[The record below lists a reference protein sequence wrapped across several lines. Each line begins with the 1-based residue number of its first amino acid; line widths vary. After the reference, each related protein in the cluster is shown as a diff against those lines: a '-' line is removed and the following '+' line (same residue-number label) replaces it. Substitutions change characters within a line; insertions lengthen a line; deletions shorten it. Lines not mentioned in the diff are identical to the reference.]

1 MDIFKEIQNEES
13 NKGSLVHNWHCQEL
27 EHFITELIKKDRTE
41 QLLIH
46 SVVSSKRF
54 KEQDLING
62 YQAGAIEQKGINP
75 DVVNLEYLK
84 KLQSES
90 DKWLKR
96 YTE

>member
-1 MDIFKEIQNEES
+1 MDFKKRIIE
-13 NKGSLVHNWHCQEL
+13 EL
-27 EHFITELIKKDRTE
+27 EMTDIQADTLYKGYVQVAEKLAKEYHTE
-41 QLLIH
+41 QLRIGV
-46 SVVSSKRF
+46 VVSSKRF

-75 DVVNLEYLK
+75 DIINLEYLK
-84 KLQSES
+84 KLQAES

>member
-1 MDIFKEIQNEES
+1 MKEKIDDIVYNLELGCID
-13 NKGSLVHNWHCQEL
+13 WQEAS
-27 EHFITELIKKDRTE
+27 K
-41 QLLIH
+41 QLFDLY
-46 SVVSSKRF
+46 VVVDSKRI
-54 KEQDLING
+54 KEQDLINA

-75 DVVNLEYLK
+75 DVINLKYLK